1 MSNNRNEESLKA
13 IFLLIAFACILYTI
27 LQYFGFL
34 GAPALRLNDFF
45 SNISLSQKTLPEEIK
60 DIVVIAVDNNSLKK
74 ADLRWPWSR
83 RRFAEILKIVNAGG
97 PKAVFFDH
105 AFLGKSDEG
114 ADSLFAEEIK
124 RSGRVILA
132 GYLENDE
139 YVQPLDV
146 LALASAGIGLVN
158 KGILNSQDLRVREVR
173 LVFDVSREGKKYDY
187 GAEVK
192 TLAMVRGALPIDI
205 RYETGRVIFPDGFS
219 IPVNEYGTLP
229 INYLAA
235 PGDFNTVSVSRFFD
249 SSTPLDPSLFKDKIV
264 LMGATADIIHDI
276 HPTPLGKIPGIYI
289 NANCL
294 LMFLSGKFLKVMPY
308 WPERFILLAL
318 SIAIGFIS
326 LRLKV
331 VYSFLVSS
339 ALLLMFSVGYVFLRV
354 RYNFS
359 MDIFSIIFLG
369 LISYLTVEAYK
380 YITLVIQSEKI
391 KQQAIIDPATNLY
404 TQRYFQLSVEPIL
417 SKTAKKR
424 THIFCLIYINEYQ
437 YLEEKHYRS
446 IPRLI
451 KILAGAI
458 NSYVDKKSLLA
469 YYGEGAFS
477 LCLWGA
483 DMNILEKR
491 LSSLISG
498 IADREFILDNQAI
511 KLSLKISAVD
521 IPWEHIESL
530 ADLVLTCESLGGR
543 AAFASSAKAAL
554 TVFDPEVDKV
564 VRAVA
569 SEDSLKAAPRNEFEY
584 VSLDLAARNKE
595 LEKALDEIKEQ
606 QKKIERV
613 YFQTMHS
620 LVRALEEKD
629 PYTAGHSER
638 VAFYSTELAKGLSL
652 SREEI
657 DAVNKAAYLH
667 DIGKIGMPDRVLHK
681 KEKLTDEDFAYIKR
695 HQTDGAKIFEGLPFC
710 EKIIPYILH
719 HHERYDGKG
728 YPHGLSGDMI
738 PPGAQIIAIA
748 DSFDAM
754 TTGRGYNSPLMLDE
768 AIVELKKSRG
778 VQLNPAYAQR
788 FIELLEEKKINALR

>member
-1 MSNNRNEESLKA
+1 MSNNRNEESQKA

-34 GAPALRLNDFF
+34 GASALRLNDFF
-45 SNISLSQKTLPEEIK
+45 SNISLSQKALPEEIK
-60 DIVVIAVDNNSLKK
+60 DIVVIAVDNDSLKK

-83 RRFAEILKIVNAGG
+83 RRFAEVLKTVNAGG

-114 ADSLFAEEIK
+114 SDSLFAEEIK
-124 RSGRVILA
+124 GSGKVILA

-139 YVQPLDV
+139 YVQPLDI

-173 LVFDVSREGKKYDY
+173 LVFDVSREGRKYDY

-192 TLAMVRGALPIDI
+192 TLAMARGTSPINI

-235 PGDFNTVSVSRFFD
+235 PSDFNAVSVSRFFD
-249 SSTPLDPSLFKDKIV
+249 SSAPLDSSLFKGKIV

-318 SIAIGFIS
+318 SIAIGLIS

-339 ALLLMFSVGYVFLRV
+339 ALLLILSVGYVFLRV

-359 MDIFSIIFLG
+359 MDIFSLIFLG

-417 SKTAKKR
+417 DKTNKKR
-424 THIFCLIYINEYQ
+424 THLFCLIYINEYQ
-437 YLEEKHYRS
+437 YLEEKYYRS
-446 IPRLI
+446 LPRLI
-451 KILAGAI
+451 KMLAGAI
-458 NSYVDKKSLLA
+458 KGYADKKSLLA

-491 LSSLISG
+491 LSALISG
-498 IADREFILDNQAI
+498 IADREFILDSQAI

-521 IPWEHIESL
+521 IPLENIESFT
-530 ADLVLTCESLGGR
+530 DLVLTCESLGR
-543 AAFASSAKAAL
+543 RVAAGANVAL
-554 TVFDPEVDKV
+554 TVFDPKVDKV
-564 VRAVA
+564 VRSSA

-595 LEKALDEIKEQ
+595 LEKALEEIKEQ

-695 HQTDGAKIFEGLPFC
+695 HQTDGAKILEGLPFC

-738 PPGAQIIAIA
+738 PQGAQIIAIA

-778 VQLNPAYAQR
+778 VQLNPAYTQR

>member
-1 MSNNRNEESLKA
+1 MPSNRNEESLKA
-13 IFLLIAFACILYTI
+13 IFLLIAFVCIFYTI

-34 GAPALRLNDFF
+34 RTPALRLNDFF
-45 SNISLSQKTLPEEIK
+45 SNISLAQKVLPEEIK
-60 DIVVIAVDNNSLKK
+60 DIVVIAVDNDSLKK

-83 RRFAEILKIVNAGG
+83 RRFAEVLKTVNAGG

-105 AFLGKSDEG
+105 AFLGKSDEE

-124 RSGRVILA
+124 RSRKVILA
-132 GYLENDE
+132 GYMENNE
-139 YVQPLDV
+139 YVQPLDI

-158 KGILNSQDLRVREVR
+158 KGILDSQDLRVREAR
-173 LVFDVSREGKKYDY
+173 LVFEVNRADRRYDY

-192 TLAMVRGALPIDI
+192 TLAMSQGVAPLDI
-205 RYETGRVIFPDGFS
+205 RYEAGRVIFPDGFS
-219 IPVNEYGTLP
+219 IPVSEYGTLP
-229 INYLAA
+229 INYQAV
-235 PGDFNTVSVSRFFD
+235 PGKFNTIAVSRFFD
-249 SSTPLDPSLFKDKIV
+249 PLAPLDPSLFKDKIV

-308 WPERFILLAL
+308 WPERFVLLAL
-318 SIAIGFIS
+318 SIAIGLIS

-339 ALLLMFSVGYVFLRV
+339 ALLLILSVGYVFLRV
-354 RYNFS
+354 KYNFS
-359 MDIFSIIFLG
+359 MDIFSLIFLG

-391 KQQAIIDPATNLY
+391 KQQAIVDPATNLY

-417 SKTAKKR
+417 DNANKKR
-424 THIFCLIYINEYQ
+424 TYLFCLIYINEYQ
-437 YLEEKHYRS
+437 YLEEKHSRLL
-446 IPRLI
+446 PRLI
-451 KILAGAI
+451 KMLAEAI
-458 NSYVDKKSLLA
+458 KGYADKKSLLA

-498 IADREFILDNQAI
+498 ITAREFILDDQAI
-511 KLSLKISAVD
+511 KLSLRISAVD
-521 IPWEHIESL
+521 IPREHIENF
-530 ADLVLTCESLGGR
+530 ADLVLTCESLGRR
-543 AAFASSAKAAL
+543 AASSDKAAL
-554 TVFDPEVDKV
+554 TVFDPKVDKV
-564 VRAVA
+564 VRSSA

-595 LEKALDEIKEQ
+595 LEKALEEIKEQ
-606 QKKIERV
+606 QKKIERL

-629 PYTAGHSER
+629 SYTAGHSER

-652 SREEI
+652 SREEV

-667 DIGKIGMPDRVLHK
+667 DIGKIGMPDKVLHK
-681 KEKLTDEDFAYIKR
+681 KEKLTEEDFAYIKR
-695 HQTDGAKIFEGLPFC
+695 HQTDGAKILEGLPFC

-738 PPGAQIIAIA
+738 PQGAQIIAIA

-754 TTGRGYNSPLMLDE
+754 TTGRGYNSPLMLNE
-768 AIVELKKSRG
+768 AIAELKKSSG
-778 VQLNPAYAQR
+778 VQINPVYTQR

>member
-1 MSNNRNEESLKA
+1 M
-13 IFLLIAFACILYTI
+13 LIAFACILYTI

-45 SNISLSQKTLPEEIK
+45 SNISLAQKALPEEIK
-60 DIVVIAVDNNSLKK
+60 DIVVIAVDNDSLKK

-83 RRFAEILKIVNAGG
+83 GRFAEVLKTVNSGG
-97 PKAVFFDH
+97 AKAVFFDH
-105 AFLGKSDEG
+105 AFLGKSDEE

-124 RSGRVILA
+124 RSGKVILA
-132 GYLENDE
+132 GYMENDE
-139 YVQPLDV
+139 YVQPLDI

-173 LVFDVSREGKKYDY
+173 LVFDVNRAGRKYDY

-192 TLAMVRGALPIDI
+192 TLAMARGASPVDI

-219 IPVNEYGTLP
+219 IPVSDYGTLP

-235 PGDFNTVSVSRFFD
+235 AGDFNTVSVSRFFD
-249 SSTPLDPSLFKDKIV
+249 SSAPLDSSLFKDKIV

-318 SIAIGFIS
+318 SIAIGLIS

-339 ALLLMFSVGYVFLRV
+339 ALLLILSVGYVFLRI

-359 MDIFSIIFLG
+359 LDIFSLIFLG

-417 SKTAKKR
+417 DKANKKR
-424 THIFCLIYINEYQ
+424 THLFCLIYINEYQ
-437 YLEEKHYRS
+437 YLEEKYYRS
-446 IPRLI
+446 LPRLI
-451 KILAGAI
+451 KMLAGAI
-458 NSYVDKKSLLA
+458 KGYADKKSLLA

-483 DMNILEKR
+483 DMNLLEKR
-491 LSSLISG
+491 LSALISG

-511 KLSLKISAVD
+511 KLSLKINAVD
-521 IPWEHIESL
+521 IPWEHIESF
-530 ADLVLTCESLGGR
+530 ADLVLTCESLGR
-543 AAFASSAKAAL
+543 RVASGAKAAL
-554 TVFDPEVDKV
+554 TVFDPKVDKV
-564 VRAVA
+564 VRAAA
-569 SEDSLKAAPRNEFEY
+569 SEDSLKAVPRNEFEY

-595 LEKALDEIKEQ
+595 LEKALEEIKEQ

-652 SREEI
+652 SREEV

-667 DIGKIGMPDRVLHK
+667 DIGKIGMPDRILHK
-681 KEKLTDEDFAYIKR
+681 KEKLTDEDFTYIKR
-695 HQTDGAKIFEGLPFC
+695 HQTDGAKILEGLPFC

-768 AIVELKKSRG
+768 AIEELKKSRG
-778 VQLNPAYAQR
+778 IQLNPAYTQR
-788 FIELLEEKKINALR
+788 FIELLEEKKIHALR

>member
-1 MSNNRNEESLKA
+1 MSNNRNEESQKA

-34 GAPALRLNDFF
+34 GASALRLNDFF
-45 SNISLSQKTLPEEIK
+45 SNISLSQKALPEEIK
-60 DIVVIAVDNNSLKK
+60 DIVVIAVDNDSLKK

-83 RRFAEILKIVNAGG
+83 RRFAEVLKTVNAGG

-114 ADSLFAEEIK
+114 SDSLFAEEIK
-124 RSGRVILA
+124 GSGKVILA

-139 YVQPLDV
+139 YVQPLDI

-173 LVFDVSREGKKYDY
+173 LVFDVSREGRKYDY

-192 TLAMVRGALPIDI
+192 TLAMARGTSPINI

-235 PGDFNTVSVSRFFD
+235 PSDFNAVSVSRFFD
-249 SSTPLDPSLFKDKIV
+249 SSAPLDSSLFKGKIV

-318 SIAIGFIS
+318 SIAIGLIS

-339 ALLLMFSVGYVFLRV
+339 ALLLILSVGYVFLRV

-359 MDIFSIIFLG
+359 MDIFSLIFLG

-417 SKTAKKR
+417 DKTNKKR
-424 THIFCLIYINEYQ
+424 THLFCLIYINEYQ
-437 YLEEKHYRS
+437 YLEEKYYRS
-446 IPRLI
+446 LPRLI
-451 KILAGAI
+451 KMLAGAI
-458 NSYVDKKSLLA
+458 KGYADKKSLLA

-491 LSSLISG
+491 LSALISG
-498 IADREFILDNQAI
+498 IADREFILDSQAI

-521 IPWEHIESL
+521 IPLENIESFT
-530 ADLVLTCESLGGR
+530 DLVLTCESLGR
-543 AAFASSAKAAL
+543 RVAAGANVAL
-554 TVFDPEVDKV
+554 TVFDPKVDKV
-564 VRAVA
+564 VRSSA

-595 LEKALDEIKEQ
+595 LEKALEEIKEQ

-695 HQTDGAKIFEGLPFC
+695 HQTDGAKILEGLPFC

-778 VQLNPAYAQR
+778 IQLNPAYTQR

>member
-1 MSNNRNEESLKA
+1 
-13 IFLLIAFACILYTI
+13 LLIAFACILYTI

-34 GAPALRLNDFF
+34 GVPALRLNDFF
-45 SNISLSQKTLPEEIK
+45 SNISLAQKVLPEEIK
-60 DIVVIAVDNNSLKK
+60 DIVVIAVDNDSLKK

-83 RRFAEILKIVNAGG
+83 RRFAEVLKTVNAGG
-97 PKAVFFDH
+97 AKAVFFDH
-105 AFLGKSDEG
+105 AFLGQSDEG

-124 RSGRVILA
+124 RSGKVILA
-132 GYLENDE
+132 GYMENDE
-139 YVQPLDV
+139 YVQPLDI

-173 LVFDVSREGKKYDY
+173 LVFEVSRAGGKYDY

-192 TLAMVRGALPIDI
+192 TLAMARGASPIDI

-219 IPVNEYGTLP
+219 IPVSEYGTLP

-235 PGDFNTVSVSRFFD
+235 VSDFNTISVSRFFD
-249 SSTPLDPSLFKDKIV
+249 PSSPLDPSLFKDKIV
-264 LMGATADIIHDI
+264 LMGATADILHDI

-318 SIAIGFIS
+318 SVAIGLIS

-331 VYSFLVSS
+331 IYSFLVST
-339 ALLLMFSVGYVFLRV
+339 ALLLILSAGYVFLRV

-359 MDIFSIIFLG
+359 MDIFSFIFLG
-369 LISYLTVEAYK
+369 LISYLTVEAWK
-380 YITLVIQSEKI
+380 YVTLIIQSEEV
-391 KQQAIIDPATNLY
+391 KQQAIIDSVTHLY
-404 TQRYFQLSVEPIL
+404 TQRYFQLSVE
-417 SKTAKKR
+417 TALDKSAKR
-424 THIFCLIYINEYQ
+424 PAHLFCQIYINEYPQ
-437 YLEEKHYRS
+437 LEEKHYRS
-446 IPRLI
+446 LPLLI
-451 KILAGAI
+451 KILSELIKEQAG
-458 NSYVDKKSLLA
+458 KKSLLA
-469 YYGEGAFS
+469 RYGEGELS
-477 LCLWGA
+477 LCVWNTGIK
-483 DMNILEKR
+483 ILEKR
-491 LSSLISG
+491 LSLLIAE
-498 IADREFILDNQAI
+498 IAGREFILDGEAVR
-511 KLSLKISAVD
+511 LSVRISVID
-521 IPWEHIESL
+521 FPREHLEGF
-530 ADLVLTCESLGGR
+530 ADLVLTCESLRKRAGSDSKAGLVIFDPRTDKIVR
-543 AAFASSAKAAL
+543 AAASIESL
-554 TVFDPEVDKV
+554 KV
-564 VRAVA
+564 V
-569 SEDSLKAAPRNEFEY
+569 PRNEFEY

-595 LEKALDEIKEQ
+595 LEKALEEIKEQ
-606 QKKIERV
+606 QKKIERL

-638 VAFYSTELAKGLSL
+638 VGFYSTELAKGLNL

-657 DAVNKAAYLH
+657 DAINKAAYLH
-667 DIGKIGMPDRVLHK
+667 DIGKIGMPDKVLHK
-681 KEKLTDEDFAYIKR
+681 KDKLTDEDFAYIKR
-695 HQTDGAKIFEGLPFC
+695 HQTDGAKILEGLPFC

-738 PPGAQIIAIA
+738 PRGAQIIAIA

-768 AIVELKKSRG
+768 AIEELKKSRG
-778 VQLNPAYAQR
+778 IQLNPVYAQK

>member
-1 MSNNRNEESLKA
+1 MPNNRNEESLKA

-45 SNISLSQKTLPEEIK
+45 SNISRTQKALPEEIK
-60 DIVVIAVDNNSLKK
+60 DIVVIAVDADSLKR

-83 RRFAEILKIVNAGG
+83 RRFAEVLKTVNAGG

-105 AFLGKSDEG
+105 AFLGKSDEE

-124 RSGRVILA
+124 RSGKVILA
-132 GYLENDE
+132 GYMENDE
-139 YVQPLDV
+139 YVQPLDI

-173 LVFDVSREGKKYDY
+173 LVFDISRAGRKYDY

-192 TLAMVRGALPIDI
+192 TLAMARGASSIDI

-219 IPVNEYGTLP
+219 IPVSEYGTLP

-249 SSTPLDPSLFKDKIV
+249 SSTPLDSSLFKDKIV

-318 SIAIGFIS
+318 SIAIGLIS

-339 ALLLMFSVGYVFLRV
+339 ALLLILSLGDVFLRV

-359 MDIFSIIFLG
+359 MDIFSLIFLG

-417 SKTAKKR
+417 DKANKKR
-424 THIFCLIYINEYQ
+424 THLFCLIYINEYQ
-437 YLEEKHYRS
+437 YLEEKYYRS
-446 IPRLI
+446 LPRLI
-451 KILAGAI
+451 KMLAGAI
-458 NSYVDKKSLLA
+458 NSYADKKSLLA

-483 DMNILEKR
+483 DMNLLEKR
-491 LSSLISG
+491 LSALISG

-511 KLSLKISAVD
+511 KLSLRISAVD
-521 IPWEHIESL
+521 IPWEHIESF
-530 ADLVLTCESLGGR
+530 ADLVLTCESLGR
-543 AAFASSAKAAL
+543 RVASGAKAAL
-554 TVFDPEVDKV
+554 TVFDPKADKV
-564 VRAVA
+564 VRAAA
-569 SEDSLKAAPRNEFEY
+569 SEDSLKPAPRNEFEY

-595 LEKALDEIKEQ
+595 LEKALEEIKEQ

-638 VAFYSTELAKGLSL
+638 VAFYSTELAKGLNL
-652 SREEI
+652 SREEV

-695 HQTDGAKIFEGLPFC
+695 HQTDGAKILEGLPFC

-738 PPGAQIIAIA
+738 PAGAQIIAIA

-768 AIVELKKSRG
+768 AIAELKKSRG
-778 VQLNPAYAQR
+778 VQLNPAYTQR
-788 FIELLEEKKINALR
+788 FIELLEEKKIHALR

>member
-1 MSNNRNEESLKA
+1 MSNNRNEESQKA

-34 GAPALRLNDFF
+34 GASALRLNDFF
-45 SNISLSQKTLPEEIK
+45 SNISLAQKVLPEEIK
-60 DIVVIAVDNNSLKK
+60 DIVVIAVDNDSLKK

-83 RRFAEILKIVNAGG
+83 RRFAEVLKTVNAGG

-114 ADSLFAEEIK
+114 SDSLFAEEIK
-124 RSGRVILA
+124 GSGKVILA

-139 YVQPLDV
+139 YVQPLDI

-173 LVFDVSREGKKYDY
+173 LVFDVSREGRKYDY

-192 TLAMVRGALPIDI
+192 TLAMARGTSPINI

-235 PGDFNTVSVSRFFD
+235 PSDFNAVSVSRFFD
-249 SSTPLDPSLFKDKIV
+249 SSAPLDSSLFKGKIV

-318 SIAIGFIS
+318 SIAIGLIS

-339 ALLLMFSVGYVFLRV
+339 ALLLILSVGYVFLRV

-359 MDIFSIIFLG
+359 MDIFSLIFLG

-417 SKTAKKR
+417 DKTNKKR
-424 THIFCLIYINEYQ
+424 THLFCLIYINEYQ
-437 YLEEKHYRS
+437 YLEEKYYRS
-446 IPRLI
+446 LPRLI
-451 KILAGAI
+451 KMLAGAI
-458 NSYVDKKSLLA
+458 KGYADKKSLLA

-491 LSSLISG
+491 LSALISG
-498 IADREFILDNQAI
+498 IADREFILDSQAI

-521 IPWEHIESL
+521 IPLENIESFT
-530 ADLVLTCESLGGR
+530 DLVLTCESLGR
-543 AAFASSAKAAL
+543 RVAAGANVAL
-554 TVFDPEVDKV
+554 TVFDPKVDKV
-564 VRAVA
+564 VRSSA

-595 LEKALDEIKEQ
+595 LEKALEEIKEQ

-695 HQTDGAKIFEGLPFC
+695 HQTDGAKILEGLPFC

-738 PPGAQIIAIA
+738 PQGAQIIAIA

-778 VQLNPAYAQR
+778 VQLNPAYTQR